1 MPHRQDFE
9 VLRSGF
15 LADGRFYSVEV
26 ERLRG
31 GVWGAWLVCVPGET
45 TRAAHRTEPIKR
57 AERKDQLQKWAQDLK
72 PEEIEDLAGG
82 CCA

>member
-1 MPHRQDFE
+1 
-9 VLRSGF
+9 
-15 LADGRFYSVEV
+15 
-26 ERLRG
+26 
-31 GVWGAWLVCVPGET
+31 VCVPGET